1 MVKFEQ
7 LAIPATAKEVRGF
20 IDAGKKHPTRS
31 AILEGRHKDLLSEI
45 EQRLPEIMA
54 INMMQG
60 DSAVL
65 GMWRDMALDYRALL
79 VNGEP
84 TPIAEAA

>member
-1 MVKFEQ
+1 MTSFEQ

-31 AILEGRHKDLLSEI
+31 AILEGMHKDLLREI
-45 EQRLPEIMA
+45 EKRLPEIKA
-54 INMMQG
+54 ISMMQG

-65 GMWRDMALDYRALL
+65 GMWRKMALDYHALL
-79 VNGEP
+79 VNREP
-84 TPIAEAA
+84 TPMNETV